1 MSAATNPAVADPRK
15 GGHDRPLLGLRRT
28 PGRLAL
34 MVFRMP
40 LRLYRHGW
48 GWLLGH
54 TFLLLVHVG
63 RKTGKP
69 HDTVAMA
76 LSYDRDHHEAVIF
89 SGWGPDADWV
99 HNLQARPAQQVRVG
113 RESFV
118 PEHRFLTED
127 DAAAVVKD
135 FRRRHPWRVR
145 LASAILGW
153 GNLRSDAA
161 VRRFVHEHPFVSLR
175 PAR

>member
-1 MSAATNPAVADPRK
+1 
-15 GGHDRPLLGLRRT
+15 
-28 PGRLAL
+28 
-34 MVFRMP
+34 MP
-40 LRLYRHGW
+40 LPLYRHGW

-69 HDTVAMA
+69 HDAVAMA
-76 LSYDRDHHEAVIF
+76 LSYNRDRHEAVIF

-99 HNLQARPAQQVRVG
+99 HNLQAHPALEVRIG

-118 PEHRFLTED
+118 PEHHFLAD
-127 DAAAVVKD
+127 DEAVAVVSD
-135 FRRRHPWRVR
+135 FQRRHPWRVR

-153 GNLRSDAA
+153 GNLHSDDV

-175 PAR
+175 PAG

>member
-1 MSAATNPAVADPRK
+1 MMGATSPAFAEPRK
-15 GGHDRPLLGLRRT
+15 SGDDRPLLGLRGT

-76 LSYDRDHHEAVIF
+76 LSYNRDRHEAVIF

-99 HNLQARPAQQVRVG
+99 HNLQAHAALEVRIG
-113 RESFV
+113 RDSFV

-127 DAAAVVKD
+127 EAVAVVTD

-145 LASAILGW
+145 LASAILGR
-153 GNLRSDAA
+153 GDLRSDAV
-161 VRRFVHEHPFVSLR
+161 VRRFVHERPFVSLR

>member
-1 MSAATNPAVADPRK
+1 MMAASNSISADPSK
-15 GGHDRPLLGLRRT
+15 GGRDRPLLGLRRT
-28 PGRLAL
+28 PGRLML

-40 LRLYRHGW
+40 LLLYRHGW

-54 TFLLLVHVG
+54 TFLVLVHVG

-76 LSYDRDHHEAVIF
+76 LSYNPDRHEAVIF

-99 HNLQARPAQQVRVG
+99 HNLQARPALEVQIG

-118 PEHRFLTED
+118 PQHRFLTD
-127 DAAAVVKD
+127 DEAVAVVID

-153 GNLRSDAA
+153 GDLHSDDA

-175 PAR
+175 PKG

>member
-1 MSAATNPAVADPRK
+1 
-15 GGHDRPLLGLRRT
+15 
-28 PGRLAL
+28 

-63 RKTGKP
+63 RKTGTP
-69 HDTVAMA
+69 HDTVAMT
-76 LSYDRDHHEAVIF
+76 LRYDRDRHEAVIL

-99 HNLQARPAQQVRVG
+99 RNLQARPAQEVRIG

-118 PEHRFLTED
+118 PEHRFLTEGE
-127 DAAAVVKD
+127 AIAVVTD

-153 GNLRSDAA
+153 GDLQSDAVLRS
-161 VRRFVHEHPFVSLR
+161 FVHEHPFVSFR
-175 PAR
+175 PAMASH

>member
-1 MSAATNPAVADPRK
+1 MMAATNPAFADPRK
-15 GGHDRPLLGLRRT
+15 GGHDRPLLGLRGT

-54 TFLLLVHVG
+54 IFLLLVHVG

-76 LSYDRDHHEAVIF
+76 LSYNRDHHEAVIF

-99 HNLQARPAQQVRVG
+99 HNLQAHAALEVRIG

-118 PEHRFLTED
+118 PEHRFLTD
-127 DAAAVVKD
+127 DEAVAVVTD
-135 FRRRHPWRVR
+135 FRQRHPWRVR

-153 GNLRSDAA
+153 GDLRSDAVA
-161 VRRFVHEHPFVSLR
+161 RRFVHEHPFVSLR